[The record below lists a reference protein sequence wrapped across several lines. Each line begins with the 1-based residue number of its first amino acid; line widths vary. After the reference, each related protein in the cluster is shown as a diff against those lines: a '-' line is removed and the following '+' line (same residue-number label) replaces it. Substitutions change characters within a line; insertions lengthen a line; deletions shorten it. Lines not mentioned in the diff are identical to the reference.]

1 MYAALFRLRLVPRGL
16 TGFGMLAS
24 LSQMIAVTKPLFGGW
39 VIFPM
44 LAPLGLAN
52 LLLIG
57 WLLWKPNLGDATA
70 RAG

>member
-1 MYAALFRLRLVPRGL
+1 MPRWL
-16 TGFGMLAS
+16 AIFGMPACAS
-24 LSQMIAVTKPLFGGW
+24 QIIAVTKPRFGGW

-57 WLLWKPNLGDATA
+57 WLLRKPNLGDAA
-70 RAG
+70 AKAG